1 MIKPVEMTK
10 AELQDLGGR
19 IFEYRAVHNLSA
31 NKFAKLC
38 NITMPTV
45 YNIEN
50 CKQAPSKMTLK
61 KILNVIEKEDK
72 QDETN

>member
-10 AELQDLGGR
+10 TELNDLSER
-19 IFEYRAVHNLSA
+19 ILAYRVAHNLSA
-31 NKFAKLC
+31 YKFAKLC
-38 NITMPTV
+38 NLTMPTV

-50 CKQAPSKMTLK
+50 GKHAPSKMTLR